1 MLYPYQKAALEML
14 MLHDK
19 VGMRQG
25 KSLTVV
31 AFCKFALTR
40 HPTVIVATNN
50 QARTL
55 TKLREHFPKHLMS
68 LVEEWG
74 VRIHRMKE

>member
-40 HPTVIVATNN
+40 HPTVIVATND
-50 QARTL
+50 QAGTL
-55 TKLREHFPKHLMS
+55 VKLREYFPQNLIDTVDGG
-68 LVEEWG
+68 L
-74 VRIHRMKE
+74 RIHRIKE